1 MEYKII
7 EINIDDM
14 QKYAAVPISFN
25 VKSILEPVQ
34 IDKGIGGIKFVEREV
49 IPYIKNNDEFGSG
62 AVNWHK
68 RFDTS
73 NWVRFAVIDKEK
85 NFIGGATVAYNTE
98 NVNMLEGRIDITV
111 LWDLRVHPKYRGIGI
126 GRALI
131 DKVAEWSKSKDC
143 VMIKIETQNSN
154 VRACR
159 FYSAMGCRLGGIKM
173 HNYKEKG
180 LENEI
185 MLFWYLDL

>member
-7 EINIDDM
+7 EISTDDM
-14 QKYAAVPISFN
+14 KKYGEIPISFT
-25 VKSILEPVQ
+25 VETILVPVQ
-34 IDKGIGGIKFVEREV
+34 IDKGVGGIHFVEQV
-49 IPYIKNNDEFGSG
+49 VSPYIKNYEDFGSG
-62 AVNWHK
+62 AKNWYK

-73 NWVRFAVIDKEK
+73 NWVCFAVVDEEGT
-85 NFIGGATVAYNTE
+85 FIGGATVAYKTD
-98 NVNMLEGRIDITV
+98 NVNMLEGRDDITV

-126 GRALI
+126 GRALL
-131 DKVAEWSKSKDC
+131 DKVAEWSRAKDC
-143 VMIKIETQNSN
+143 MMVKIETQNNN

-173 HNYKEKG
+173 HTYQEKK